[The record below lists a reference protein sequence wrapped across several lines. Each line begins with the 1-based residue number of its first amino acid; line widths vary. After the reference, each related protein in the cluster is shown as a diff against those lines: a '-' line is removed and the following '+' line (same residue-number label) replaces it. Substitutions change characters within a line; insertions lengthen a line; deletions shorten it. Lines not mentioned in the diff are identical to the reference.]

1 MGERPRN
8 AEYWGSAACVSTG
21 CFVSVVVFHCCGF
34 WVRSGEAVL
43 LPLHVSD
50 LRALEW
56 KLHSVFACPY
66 GPAGLETG
74 TPSRE
79 CPRAAL
85 STQCQEGTDTQDSSG
100 YLGVPISSTARARS
114 RQHWAKPRP
123 IQSFF
128 HIISHSFRGFLR
140 ERRRG
145 SGADFSRFRNV
156 PACASVKTF

>member
-1 MGERPRN
+1 ML
-8 AEYWGSAACVSTG
+8 STG
-21 CFVSVVVFHCCGF
+21 AQPRAFQQ
-34 WVRSGEAVL
+34 AVL
-43 LPLHVSD
+43 FQWWFSIAVVSG
-50 LRALEW
+50 LEAERLCFCHSMCQISGLW
-56 KLHSVFACPY
+56 SGKWHSVFACPY

-85 STQCQEGTDTQDSSG
+85 STQCQEGTDTEDSSG